1 MVSQRFWRKTR
12 DAVEDD
18 EEDSGN
24 EGCQIVM
31 KVVDGETIWRL
42 QRDAKEDDEEGSDE
56 EDSDDEGFQILVEML
71 DGGKTI
77 TLDVSKHDTTG
88 VVKSLIQKKEGIPT
102 DQQCLIYAGMQ
113 LEHGLMLLDYNIT
126 KESTLYLQ
134 LDKAFT

>member
-1 MVSQRFWRKTR
+1 MVIQRFWRKKR
-12 DAVEDD
+12 DAEEDD
-18 EEDSGN
+18 EDDSGN

-42 QRDAKEDDEEGSDE
+42 QRDAKEDDEEGSD
-56 EDSDDEGFQILVEML
+56 DEGFQIFVEML

-88 VVKSLIQKKEGIPT
+88 VVKSLILKKEGIPT

-113 LEHGLMLLDYNIT
+113 LEHGMMLLDYNIT
-126 KESTLYLQ
+126 KESTL
-134 LDKAFT
+134 

>member
-1 MVSQRFWRKTR
+1 VVIQRFWRKKR
-12 DAVEDD
+12 DAEEDD
-18 EEDSGN
+18 KEDS
-24 EGCQIVM
+24 
-31 KVVDGETIWRL
+31 D
-42 QRDAKEDDEEGSDE
+42 EDSDE
-56 EDSDDEGFQILVEML
+56 EDFQIFVEML

-134 LDKAFT
+134 LDKALTFVCFIWELRLYVFSREAS

>member
-1 MVSQRFWRKTR
+1 VVIPRFWRKKR
-12 DAVEDD
+12 DAEEDD
-18 EEDSGN
+18 EEDS
-24 EGCQIVM
+24 
-31 KVVDGETIWRL
+31 
-42 QRDAKEDDEEGSDE
+42 DE
-56 EDSDDEGFQILVEML
+56 EDFQIFVEML

-102 DQQCLIYAGMQ
+102 DQQCLIYADMQ

-126 KESTLYLQ
+126 KESTLYLL